1 MAEETKVAEQVKA
14 EEKIRLLDIYIMGKR
29 YKVPEGLTILTAL
42 EYCGYRMIRGC
53 GCRAG
58 FCGACATVYNFKGSP
73 QLRYD
78 LACQK
83 TIEQNMVLT
92 QIPFFPAI
100 HPTYNIEQMEPT
112 GETILKVYPELITCF
127 GCNNCTKTCPQD
139 LEVMEF
145 MSDALRGD
153 IKSVTIKSF
162 DCVMCGL
169 CAARC
174 PQGLVPYNIAL
185 LARRLSGR
193 HLAPKSKHLE
203 DRIKEIGEGKF
214 DAELEELKKMDKS
227 ELHRRYAERWIEPA
241 Y

>member
-1 MAEETKVAEQVKA
+1 MDKQARMV
-14 EEKIRLLDIYIMGKR
+14 DIYVMGKH
-29 YKVPEGLTILTAL
+29 YQVPEGLTILTAL

-58 FCGACATVYNFKGSP
+58 FCGACATVYNFRNDP
-73 QLRYD
+73 QLRFD

-83 TIEQNMVLT
+83 TIEQDMYLA
-92 QIPFFPAI
+92 QIPFFPA
-100 HPTYNIEQMEPT
+100 TKALYNLAEIEATDKQV
-112 GETILKVYPELITCF
+112 LSLYPDLVTCF
-127 GCNNCTKTCPQD
+127 GCNTCTKTCPQN
-139 LEVMEF
+139 LEVMWF

-153 IKSVTIKSF
+153 IREVANKSF

-185 LARRLSGR
+185 LCRRLYGR
-193 HLAPKSKHLE
+193 YLAPPSKHLE
-203 DRIKEIGEGKF
+203 DRIADIEAGKF
-214 DAELEELKKMDKS
+214 DAELEKIKNMSED
-227 ELHRRYAERWIEPA
+227 ELHHLYAERDIEPA

>member
-1 MAEETKVAEQVKA
+1 MVKQVKMV
-14 EEKIRLLDIYIMGKR
+14 DIHIMGKH
-29 YKVPEGLTILTAL
+29 YQVPEGLTILTAM
-42 EYCGYRMIRGC
+42 EHCGYRMIRGC

-58 FCGACATVYNFKGSP
+58 FCGACATIYNSKNDP

-83 TIEQNMVLT
+83 TVEQDMYLV
-92 QIPFFPAI
+92 QIPFFPAAKSL
-100 HPTYNIEQMEPT
+100 YNLEEIEPT
-112 GETILKVYPELITCF
+112 GEQVLALYPELITCF

-139 LEVMEF
+139 IEVMWF
-145 MSDALRGD
+145 ISDALRGD
-153 IKSVTIKSF
+153 IREVAVKSF

-185 LARRLSGR
+185 LCRRLYGR
-193 HLAPKSKHLE
+193 YLALPSKHLD
-203 DRIKEIGEGKF
+203 DRIAEIETGKF
-214 DAELEELKKMDKS
+214 DVELDKLKGTEES
-227 ELHRRYAERWIEPA
+227 ELRRLYAEREIEPA